1 MLTISVLQEGGGDV
15 HSFLQ
20 QLPTL
25 VGVLVGAI
33 ATYAAT
39 SAAELARWRRAQ
51 SVRWDEKRANAYME
65 YAHSLKRVIYLA
77 LRLAVLRDARP
88 DSATALGTD
97 EVAELN
103 EAEVQR
109 TIKWEAVLLLGSNEV
124 VIAAR
129 NWHNSVFRLERLAH
143 GKPVDVPLAA
153 AIEAI
158 SQARRNFYEAAKGDI
173 GIDVGASADAY
184 EWQLSKTTDLGL
196 DDGDPTWYRSRRFS
210 GDLPD
215 CS

>member
-1 MLTISVLQEGGGDV
+1 MLSVSLLQEGDGDV

-25 VGVLVGAI
+25 VGVLIGAM

-65 YAHSLKRVIYLA
+65 YAHSLKQVIYLA
-77 LRLAVLRDARP
+77 LRLAVLRDSRSNDAMVL
-88 DSATALGTD
+88 DAD
-97 EVAELN
+97 EVGELN

-109 TIKWEAVLLLGSNEV
+109 TIKWEAVLLLGSNEA

-143 GKPVDVPLAA
+143 GKPVDMPLAA
-153 AIEAI
+153 VIEAI
-158 SQARRNFYEAAKGDI
+158 SQARRNFYAAAKGDI

-210 GDLPD
+210 EGLPD
-215 CS
+215 YL